1 MWHSPV
7 VSSRWRNQPTNTNMT
22 ETTTKQTFDYLVT
35 FWNGSTVIIKAKTN
49 TQARQIA
56 KQITRRTISATR
68 IA

>member
-1 MWHSPV
+1 
-7 VSSRWRNQPTNTNMT
+7 MT

>member
-1 MWHSPV
+1 LFDLV
-7 VSSRWRNQPTNTNMT
+7 LVGNQKKEKAAHMT